1 MTQPRVSVELENGRY
16 AKVQTWQ
23 NEPRLDLR
31 EWENGEK
38 PTKKGISLK
47 LHQIKSLSDKLQFID
62 EALKQNEETKMHLGF
77 NVYVSV
83 RKDNPCVDLRQY
95 WKPPNHDDTVPTK
108 KGLCLRPAEYDHLK
122 SNWEDILKNLPEL
135 ETFVLCYD
143 RDDHLNQLGMLRC
156 NACNPDD
163 FMNW

>member
-1 MTQPRVSVELENGRY
+1 MTQQRVSVELENGRY

-83 RKDNPCVDLRQY
+83 RKDNPWDRRSKELC
-95 WKPPNHDDTVPTK
+95 KGTK
-108 KGLCLRPAEYDHLK
+108 
-122 SNWEDILKNLPEL
+122 
-135 ETFVLCYD
+135 
-143 RDDHLNQLGMLRC
+143 Q
-156 NACNPDD
+156 
-163 FMNW
+163 